1 MEPKLKIINTD
12 KEMKVFTDPYRMKIV
27 HTMMDSTKPMTVK
40 QIADTLGEV
49 PAKVHY
55 HVKKL
60 IEIEL
65 LELDHIEIINGI
77 NAKFYKL
84 LYDRFQVKF
93 AEDDTESNLEAQ
105 ASYIYKTINRLI
117 STFQEDLEERK
128 VIMIKSGDTEHE
140 LNLAHYDMYLTH
152 EEFHDFLKEYNE
164 LVEKYSSFRNDD
176 NSRHLY
182 NHINGIVKKT
192 KK

>member
-1 MEPKLKIINTD
+1 MEPKVKVINTD
-12 KEMKVFTDPYRMKIV
+12 KEMKIFTDPYRMKIIN
-27 HTMMDSTKPMTVK
+27 TILEAKRPMTVK

-65 LELDHIEIINGI
+65 LELDHIEVINGI

-84 LYDRFQVKF
+84 LYDRFQVRF
-93 AEDDTESNLEAQ
+93 ANDDSNANLETQ
-105 ASYIYKTINRLI
+105 ASYIYKTINQLI
-117 STFQEDLEERK
+117 DVFKDDLVERK
-128 VIMIKSGDTEHE
+128 KEMLQSGDTENE
-140 LNLAHYDMYLTH
+140 LNLSQFDMYLTH
-152 EEFHDFLKEYNE
+152 KEFQEFLKDYSQ
-164 LVEKYSSFRNDD
+164 LVEKYNSFRNEDD
-176 NSRHLY
+176 TRFLY

>member
-1 MEPKLKIINTD
+1 MEPKIKIINTD
-12 KEMKVFTDPYRMKIV
+12 NEMKIFTDPYRMKIIN
-27 HTMMDSTKPMTVK
+27 TLLDATRPMTVK

-60 IEIEL
+60 IAIEL
-65 LELDHIEIINGI
+65 LELDHIEVINGI

-93 AEDDTESNLEAQ
+93 AEDDSNANLETQ

-117 STFQEDLEERK
+117 DTFKEDLADRK
-128 VIMIKSGDTEHE
+128 EVMIQSGYTQHE
-140 LNLAHYDMYLTH
+140 LNLSHFEMYLTH
-152 EEFHDFLKEYNE
+152 EEFQEFLKEYNT
-164 LVEKYSSFRNDD
+164 LIEKYNSYRNED
-176 NSRHLY
+176 NTRFLY